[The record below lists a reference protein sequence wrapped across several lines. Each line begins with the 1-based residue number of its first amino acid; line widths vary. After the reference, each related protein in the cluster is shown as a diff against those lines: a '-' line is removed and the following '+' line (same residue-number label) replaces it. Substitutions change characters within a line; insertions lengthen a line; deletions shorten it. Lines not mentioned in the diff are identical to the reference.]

1 MPIGHSIIRA
11 ARHNQQPTTNRAP
24 HGQYFAQNG
33 QNCLFSYKNG
43 HIAIW
48 EDRTLQTDRQAVI
61 IFRDTHFTGEDKTGG
76 TN

>member
-1 MPIGHSIIRA
+1 MANILPKMAKIA
-11 ARHNQQPTTNRAP
+11 
-24 HGQYFAQNG
+24 F
-33 QNCLFSYKNG
+33 FSYKNG

-76 TN
+76 TNWAFRCLDSFWL